1 VIIPSSNYGNNNV
14 KSFTIFQPCL
24 MNSRVHPFLPTSKEA
39 DPNIALDRDD
49 KKLDVYLG
57 LHKTSLLVST
67 MYVFLPFTISLDP
80 QLRKEITG

>member
-1 VIIPSSNYGNNNV
+1 M
-14 KSFTIFQPCL
+14 FF
-24 MNSRVHPFLPTSKEA
+24 RVRPFLPASKEI

-57 LHKTSLLVST
+57 LHKSSLLVSA

-80 QLRKEITG
+80 QLRKEITGGCGWVAMKVQIRP